1 MSVPPPNPSALSKA
15 SNDVHARWVLIGS
28 ILGSGAAFLE
38 TSVVNVALPAIGR
51 DLHLGVAGLET
62 VANGYAL
69 TLSALMLLGGALGDR
84 YQRSRVFA
92 AGLVGFAVA
101 CAGCALAPSALV
113 LVGWRIVQG
122 VCGALLVPNS
132 LAMLETAFT
141 GEARGAAIGQW
152 SAWSAVSTA
161 VGPLFG
167 GWMVDRASWRSVFAM
182 MIPFALGAAWIAIR
196 HGGASESPTH
206 KRSKGDSVD
215 YGGAALV
222 TVAFAGI
229 VGALTLAT
237 RQRLTDPLALALGIV
252 ALLAFAAF
260 IMLERHLAE
269 PLVPLGIFRSRLFTG
284 TNVVTLIVYAA
295 LGGLL
300 FLLMLELQDVMGYSA
315 LAAGAAL
322 LPVNVLLVAISPA
335 AGRLAHRIGPR
346 LPLTA
351 ASLLTASGIAL
362 FARLHAGAGFVESV
376 LPAVLVFGVGLSM
389 LVAPVTAAALGS
401 LGDQSAGLASGINN
415 TVARLGGLLATAALP
430 LAAGMHASTLTDT
443 SAFAASFAR
452 AMWIDAGV
460 CATGGVVAW
469 VLLGNGR
476 RSG

>member
-1 MSVPPPNPSALSKA
+1 MLIAL
-15 SNDVHARWVLIGS
+15 

-38 TSVVNVALPAIGR
+38 TLVVNVALPAIGR

-69 TLSALMLLGGALGDR
+69 TLSALMLLGGALGDHYR
-84 YQRSRVFA
+84 RSRVFA

-101 CAGCALAPSALV
+101 CAGCALAPSALA
-113 LVGWRIVQG
+113 LVAWRIVQG

-167 GWMVDRASWRSVFAM
+167 GWMVDRASWRSVFAI
-182 MIPFALGAAWIAIR
+182 MIPFALSAAWIAIR
-196 HGGASESPTH
+196 HGGAFESPSSR
-206 KRSKGDSVD
+206 KRSTDGSVD

-237 RQRLTDPLALALGIV
+237 RQRLTDPLALALAIV
-252 ALLAFAAF
+252 ALLAFAGF
-260 IMLERHLAE
+260 IILERHLAE

-284 TNVVTLIVYAA
+284 TNAVTLIVYAS

-322 LPVNVLLVAISPA
+322 LPVNVLLLAISPA

-346 LPLTA
+346 LPLTG
-351 ASLLTASGIAL
+351 ASLLTAIGIAL
-362 FARLHAGAGFVESV
+362 FARLHAGAGFVDSV

-389 LVAPVTAAALGS
+389 LVAPVTAAALGA

-443 SAFAASFAR
+443 RAFAASFAR

-469 VLLGNGR
+469 VLLGAAGANAPEKIAPQKAPSR
-476 RSG
+476 HNH